1 MKTRNLSLSV
11 IFTILSIGL
20 IMTTFGCSGKD
31 KLLQEVSGQWQD
43 SQSHTVVDIRLVGD
57 DKSVT
62 IGGHPYPVSIEK
74 VELINY
80 LVQLKV
86 QNGAAEPESW
96 TIKEL
101 WDESG
106 ASFKLS
112 FNHNGQ
118 SEMLVH
124 MTQS

>member
-1 MKTRNLSLSV
+1 MKTHRLSV
-11 IFTILSIGL
+11 MLFVIILAVGL
-20 IMTTFGCSGKD
+20 ISNGCSGKN
-31 KLLQEVSGQWQD
+31 KLLKEISGQWQD
-43 SQSHTVVDIRLVGD
+43 NQDHTLVDIHLVGAN
-57 DKSVT
+57 KSVT
-62 IGGHPYPVSIEK
+62 VAGQTYPVSIEK
-74 VELINY
+74 VEMINY

-112 FNHNGQ
+112 FNRNGLSEVLVNKAQ
-118 SEMLVH
+118 S
-124 MTQS
+124 